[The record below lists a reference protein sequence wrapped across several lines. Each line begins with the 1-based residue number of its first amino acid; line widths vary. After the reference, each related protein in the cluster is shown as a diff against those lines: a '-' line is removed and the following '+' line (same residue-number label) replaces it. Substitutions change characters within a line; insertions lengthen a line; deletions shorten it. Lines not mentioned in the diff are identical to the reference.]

1 MYWLSSKTLRKLF
14 SKIDPPNLGSSNPIF
29 KTYPLSMVYTLFSCE
44 TENCRDIWCE
54 EKLNFSTQQWRQG
67 TLWDNKRQPAL
78 WKFLETLL
86 NKHARSLQC
95 ANLEICRFCG
105 QPVFCNK
112 ETTRWDWSSHREVAP
127 SSRSYLDCRPCGHC
141 GLVAGSR
148 CRQQLSWPRIHLR
161 GSGAP
166 VTAVK
171 STNMFSCRGQLRPH
185 WAALMMLT
193 GDSVAKYIVT
203 QDGLSVNE

>member
-29 KTYPLSMVYTLFSCE
+29 KKYIHYLWSYTLFSCE
-44 TENCRDIWCE
+44 TANCRDIWCE

-112 ETTRWDWSSHREVAP
+112 ETTRWDWSSPSAVAP
-127 SSRSYLDCRPCGHC
+127 SSRSLSWLRSCP
-141 GLVAGSR
+141 VAGSR
-148 CRQQLSWPRIHLR
+148 CRQQLPWLRIHLR
-161 GSGAP
+161 GSAAL
-166 VTAVK
+166 VLRWLVK

-185 WAALMMLT
+185 WAALMMVT
-193 GDSVAKYIVT
+193 GDPASKCIVT
-203 QDGLSVNE
+203 

>member
-44 TENCRDIWCE
+44 TANCRDIWCE

-112 ETTRWDWSSHREVAP
+112 ETARWDWSSLSSCSHSIISEFILTQELSGCGIKVSPAAVMAP
-127 SSRSYLDCRPCGHC
+127 HPSPRLRCSGDGDCRKKHKHVFMPRPAAATVSWSDDGHRRPC
-141 GLVAGSR
+141 
-148 CRQQLSWPRIHLR
+148 
-161 GSGAP
+161 
-166 VTAVK
+166 
-171 STNMFSCRGQLRPH
+171 
-185 WAALMMLT
+185 
-193 GDSVAKYIVT
+193 AKI
-203 QDGLSVNE
+203 LF

>member
-14 SKIDPPNLGSSNPIF
+14 RKIDPPNLGSSNPIF

-44 TENCRDIWCE
+44 TANCRDIWCE

-112 ETTRWDWSSHREVAP
+112 ETTRWDWSSPRAVTP
-127 SSRSYLDCRPCGHC
+127 SSRSLSWLRSCP
-141 GLVAGSR
+141 VAGSR
-148 CRQQLSWPRIHLR
+148 CRQQLSWLRIHLR
-161 GSGAP
+161 GSGDGDCRKKHKHVFMPRPAAA
-166 VTAVK
+166 TL
-171 STNMFSCRGQLRPH
+171 SCPDDAHRRPC
-185 WAALMMLT
+185 
-193 GDSVAKYIVT
+193 AKI
-203 QDGLSVNE
+203 LF

>member
-1 MYWLSSKTLRKLF
+1 MKQQ
-14 SKIDPPNLGSSNPIF
+14 IAEIF
-29 KTYPLSMVYTLFSCE
+29 DVKKS
-44 TENCRDIWCE
+44 W
-54 EKLNFSTQQWRQG
+54 TQQWRQG

-112 ETTRWDWSSHREVAP
+112 ETTRWDWSSHRAVAP
-127 SSRSYLDCRPCGHC
+127 SSRSYLDCRPCGRC

-148 CRQQLSWPRIHLR
+148 CRQQLSWLRIHLR
-161 GSGAP
+161 GSAAP
-166 VTAVK
+166 VTATVTAVK

-185 WAALMMLT
+185 WAGMMMVT
-193 GDSVAKYIVT
+193 GDPAPKYYFR
-203 QDGLSVNE
+203 GLASSQWIAAHW